1 MRPIF
6 LIPLILSAHVTTAE
20 AAEPLTGAEFESYAT
35 GKTLTYALQG
45 TVWGTEQY
53 LPGRRVIWAFEG
65 EDCKRGSWYE
75 QAGSICFLYEDRDDA
90 QCWQF
95 FNDGTGLRAQ
105 FAGDPAGA
113 PLSELAQSTE
123 PMPCPGPDVGV

>member
-1 MRPIF
+1 LRA
-6 LIPLILSAHVTTAE
+6 LICVPLLLATAGAAL

-35 GKTLTYALQG
+35 GKTLTYAFEG
-45 TVWGTEQY
+45 DVWGTEQY

-65 EDCKRGSWYE
+65 EECKRGTWYE
-75 QAGSICFLYEDRDDA
+75 EAGNICFLYEDREDA
-90 QCWQF
+90 QCWLF
-95 FNDGTGLRAQ
+95 FNEGGALRAQ
-105 FAGDPAGA
+105 FAGDPEGT